1 MPQLRIILI
10 LGCLFAATS
19 SLHAQSLSN
28 TNWRALYPPINDTV
42 TLHFTADTATITTTT
57 GVHVLRSAFKQSGK
71 NLITF
76 MESHGMSGCP
86 DLPGSYHVDLAGGY
100 LTFTMDEDPCDGR
113 GGSLIG
119 KKWLPMANS
128 DR

>member
-10 LGCLFAATS
+10 MACLFAAIPS
-19 SLHAQSLSN
+19 SHAQSLSN
-28 TNWRALYPPINDTV
+28 TSWRTLYPPINDTV
-42 TLHFTADTATITTTT
+42 TLHFTDDTATITTTT
-57 GVHVLRSAFKQSGK
+57 GAHVLRSAFKQSGK

-76 MESHGMSGCP
+76 SESRGMSGCP
-86 DLPGSYHVDLAGGY
+86 DLPGSYHVDLGGGY

-119 KKWLPMANS
+119 KKWLRATP
-128 DR
+128 